1 MPTASGSRTSSTA
14 RVARLRPEEEA
25 SAMHRD
31 PDYAV
36 VGPEPTIIRARLPV
50 AGQAPGLNGLKP
62 THRTVVCV
70 PRTRRRK
77 GLAWAIVAVVG
88 LVLLVLLILSVSH
101 THHVDRW

>member
-1 MPTASGSRTSSTA
+1 MPTAGGSGTSSAT
-14 RVARLRPEEEA
+14 RVAGLRPEEEA

-36 VGPEPTIIRARLPV
+36 VGPEPTIIRARSPV
-50 AGQAPGLNGLKP
+50 AGQGPGHDGRKP
-62 THRTVVCV
+62 THRTVVPV
-70 PRTRRRK
+70 PRARGRR